1 MLIDVRPVFLFFIIG
16 ILGMFSCRED
26 DSRAMNKLDPRLKLQ
41 VQRLENAPVS
51 VMLRVTAE
59 LDSTQLKTLERH
71 GVTIQSHIGPV
82 YVCQIPLRSIL
93 PVAREPFVV
102 MLEAPKE
109 MRAQ

>member
-1 MLIDVRPVFLFFIIG
+1 MLIVIRLAFLFLIIG
-16 ILGMFSCRED
+16 VMGMFGCRED
-26 DSRAMNKLDPRLKLQ
+26 ESRAMNKLDPRLKLQ

-59 LDSTQLKTLERH
+59 LDSTQLTILARH

-109 MRAQ
+109 MKPQ